1 MTRPNLLE
9 RYQARRT
16 RRFESSA
23 ERWAHMLPRWRT
35 RRRRRLLVAALAATF
50 LVLAVVAVLIACGLE
65 RGPLLWAPACLVFF
79 PLWISLQIVSG
90 RQADAPV
97 GTLDEWELEQRNAAR
112 SVGLTLTQ
120 TLAMIPAI
128 WLIVV
133 GGFTDLDNIQAAY
146 AGGVMLLTALLVGGC
161 TPTMVLAWT
170 RPDPEP
176 EDE

>member
-1 MTRPNLLE
+1 MTHPNLLE

-16 RRFESSA
+16 RRFEFHA

-35 RRRRRLLVAALAATF
+35 RRRRRLLVVALATMF
-50 LVLAVVAVLIACGLE
+50 LALAVVAVLIACGLE
-65 RGPLLWAPACLVFF
+65 RGPLLWAPVCVAFF

-97 GTLDEWELEQRNAAR
+97 GALDEWEIEQRNAAR

-133 GGFTDLDNIQAAY
+133 GGFTDLGNIQAGY

-161 TPTMVLAWT
+161 TPTMILAWT
-170 RPDPEP
+170 RPDAEP

>member
-1 MTRPNLLE
+1 MTHPNLLE

-16 RRFESSA
+16 RRFEVYA

-35 RRRRRLLVAALAATF
+35 RRRRRLLVVALATMF
-50 LVLAVVAVLIACGLE
+50 LALALVAALIACGLE
-65 RGPLLWAPACLVFF
+65 RGPLLWAPMCLLFF

-97 GTLDEWELEQRNAAR
+97 GALDEWEIEQRNAAR

-133 GGFTDLDNIQAAY
+133 GGFTDLDNIQSAY

-161 TPTMVLAWT
+161 TPTMILAWT
-170 RPDPEP
+170 RPDAEA

>member
-16 RRFESSA
+16 RRFELYA

-35 RRRRRLLVAALAATF
+35 RRRRRLLVVALATIF
-50 LVLAVVAVLIACGLE
+50 LTLAVVAVLIACGLE
-65 RGPLLWAPACLVFF
+65 WGPLLWPPVCLVFF

-97 GTLDEWELEQRNAAR
+97 GALDEWEIEQRNAAR

-133 GGFTDLDNIQAAY
+133 GGFTDLGNVQAAY

-161 TPTMVLAWT
+161 TPTMILAWT
-170 RPDPEP
+170 RPDTEL